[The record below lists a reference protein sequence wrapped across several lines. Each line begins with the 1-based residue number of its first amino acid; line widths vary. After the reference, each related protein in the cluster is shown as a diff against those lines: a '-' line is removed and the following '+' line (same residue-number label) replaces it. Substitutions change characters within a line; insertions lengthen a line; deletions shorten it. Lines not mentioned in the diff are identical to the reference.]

1 MAFKEK
7 TKTAF
12 YSALSEIDKPPRRGV
27 MDERNMHYE
36 RIEVKCYSGYRINEL
51 PVSFAYKGREH
62 LIEEIVDRWYEGGQR
77 PGRPAMNYF
86 KVRTT
91 HGEEYILRYNGL
103 FDAWALLIGG
113 ESDR

>member
-1 MAFKEK
+1 MIDRAFI
-7 TKTAF
+7 TV
-12 YSALSEIDKPPRRGV
+12 I
-27 MDERNMHYE
+27 MDEMHYK
-36 RIEVKCYSGYRINEL
+36 RIQVKCSSGYRVNER
-51 PVSFAYKGREH
+51 PVSFVYNNVDYEV
-62 LIEEIVDRWYEGGQR
+62 EEIVDRWYEGGQR